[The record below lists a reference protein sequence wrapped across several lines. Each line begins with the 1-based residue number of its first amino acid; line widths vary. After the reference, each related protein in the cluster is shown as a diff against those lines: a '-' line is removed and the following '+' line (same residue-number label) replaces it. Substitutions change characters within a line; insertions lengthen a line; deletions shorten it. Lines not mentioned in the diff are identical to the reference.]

1 MSKIRL
7 NPYLNFPGT
16 CREAFA
22 FYAECLNADIVFQLT
37 MGGSPMADE
46 VPPESHDNICHV
58 CLQGDG
64 IELMGS
70 DCPPE
75 FFEKAQGTTLSVQ
88 ADSVAQAETLFAALA
103 EGGEI
108 KMPMEE
114 TPWAERFGMC
124 NDRFG
129 IPWMVNFDGS
139 KAAYET

>member
-1 MSKIRL
+1 
-7 NPYLNFPGT
+7 
-16 CREAFA
+16 
-22 FYAECLNADIVFQLT
+22 
-37 MGGSPMADE
+37 
-46 VPPESHDNICHV
+46 HV

-64 IELMGS
+64 IVLMGS

-75 FFEKAQGTTLSVQ
+75 YFEKAQGTTLSVQ
-88 ADSVAQAETLFAALA
+88 ADSVKEAETLFAALA